1 VSTARDESRPDGYRL
16 DPVGGSRVRSDIVD
30 VYVFR
35 RIGETIE
42 FLQLLRAGPPMD
54 ATWQPIMGHIE
65 PGESAVRAAA
75 RELREEVGLGT
86 PSDAPMGL
94 WALEQVHP
102 YFIAEIDCIVLSPR
116 FAAEVR
122 ADWAPRL
129 NDEHSA
135 FRWTARDDD
144 FMWPGQKR
152 ALEEIRREIVS
163 PNSLARD
170 RLRVSIGDSPRKH

>member
-1 VSTARDESRPDGYRL
+1 MSTPRDEPRPDGYRL

-75 RELREEVGLGT
+75 RELYEEVGLGAG
-86 PSDAPMGL
+86 DAALLGC

-122 ADWAPRL
+122 PDWTPRL

-135 FRWTARDDD
+135 YRWTARDEDY
-144 FMWPGQKR
+144 MWPGQKR
-152 ALEEIRREIVS
+152 ALEEVRHEIVS
-163 PNSLARD
+163 PSSLARD
-170 RLRVSIGDSPRKH
+170 RLRVVM